1 MINQVNTL
9 NINNTLKKARLLLMK
24 STSTKYPMTRQ
35 MIQTNINEINGSNLY
50 ARIWEPIMNKL
61 QKDQENS

>member
-9 NINNTLKKARLLLMK
+9 DINSIIKGARLRLMK
-24 STSTKYPMTRQ
+24 STSTKDPMTRQ
-35 MIQTNINEINGSNLY
+35 MIQTSINEINGSNLY